1 MTLQRALLAAFAVL
15 VLVVAL
21 FDPGWAVVVV
31 VLGVVALAFV
41 HGASFLAQG
50 QSQWFDREER
60 RRERR

>member
-21 FDPGWAVVVV
+21 FDPGWAVVLV

-41 HGASFLAQG
+41 YGAIFLAQG